1 MSAYSNLKAGGLTIY
16 RSPIY
21 GLVMSTETTTSRPL
35 PARIADGLTRVAAAM
50 RADEWQAAEAG
61 GLTPTQMHVLRFVA
75 GRDPVGVRVKE
86 IAADL
91 GVTQPTA
98 TDAIA
103 ALERKGHVHRAPSV
117 ADRRAVTVTITDSGI
132 ALLHQASDA
141 AGAALAAVAGL
152 DAAEQERLLMSLVRV
167 IRNLQEAGA
176 IPIQRMCA
184 TCRYFRPHVHD
195 DAAAPHHCAFVDAAF
210 GSRDFRVDCREH
222 ETADPAARAA
232 TWAAFTT
239 G

>member
-1 MSAYSNLKAGGLTIY
+1 MSSDAPL
-16 RSPIY
+16 
-21 GLVMSTETTTSRPL
+21 SRPL

-50 RADEWQAAEAG
+50 RSDEWQTAEAG
-61 GLTPTQMHVLRFVA
+61 GLTPTQMYVLRFVA

-91 GVTQPTA
+91 GVSQPTA

-103 ALERKGHVHRAPSV
+103 ALERKGHVHRAASQ
-117 ADRRAVTVTITDSGI
+117 ADRRAVTVTIAASGL
-132 ALLHQASDA
+132 ALLHQAADA
-141 AGAALAAVAGL
+141 PGATVAAVAGL
-152 DAAEQERLLMSLVRV
+152 GAAEQEALLISLVKV

-195 DAAAPHHCAFVDAAF
+195 DAAMPHHCAFVDAAF
-210 GSRDFRVDCREH
+210 GPRDLRVDCREH
-222 ETADPAARAA
+222 ETADPATRAA
-232 TWAAFTT
+232 TWAAFAN